1 MSQQL
6 STILSKT
13 YASHPLFDE
22 IMAFSTTLIEALDE
36 AADQTREQLRAFL
49 NKYNFD
55 TIDTFSEYP
64 EYPAVTLFKGIDEWS
79 LYPVIDYEGGVT
91 GSDQE
96 IGIIFTDP
104 AIYPDNSQLDEIGW
118 ELREKIIL
126 TWLSKIW
133 FDCKGYENGL
143 VVKTLENNS
152 CTSFYLNDL
161 AWDDFSVFNRYNDK
175 KQRLKPYFRTDPGL
189 LDIFQ
194 RVCLKPYPVY
204 PYFNRWRFFKK
215 DNDCIEFVRYGNETG
230 EGAPGSGPL
239 QLKQHP
245 SLAATMKY
253 ELQRSLE
260 LTEEGYEEFLP
271 ESPCTKPIYEGA
283 IETRFH
289 SGEHWYNKEMENRLS
304 LDSIN
309 QFENEYTLS
318 LPFHFKHYL
327 RLFNGRKYNNI
338 NLFFPTGS
346 GYLKVKEFYN
356 LDELRNTAPAPAHVP
371 FFKKLLSG
379 NKTTAIHWL
388 DIARLTEENKKLSL
402 HLETG
407 NLAIKENEDTY
418 TALGVDFETFIKEP
432 VNYSA

>member
-1 MSQQL
+1 MSKQL
-6 STILSKT
+6 ITLLSKI
-13 YASHPLFDE
+13 YAGHPHVNE
-22 IMAFSTTLIEALDE
+22 IMAYATTLIAALDE
-36 AADQTREQLRAFL
+36 AEVQTRERLRVFL

-55 TIDTFSEYP
+55 TLDSFSEYP
-64 EYPAVTLFKGIDEWS
+64 EYPSVTLFKGIDEWS

-91 GSDQE
+91 GSDRE
-96 IGIIFTDP
+96 IGIILTDP
-104 AIYPDNSQLDEIGW
+104 DIYPDNSQLDEIGW

-152 CTSFYLNDL
+152 STSFYLNDL
-161 AWDDFSVFNRYNDK
+161 AWDDYSIYSRYNDK
-175 KQRLKPYFRTDPGL
+175 KQRLNPFFKTKPGL
-189 LDIFQ
+189 LDIYQ
-194 RVCLKPYPVY
+194 RVSLKPYPVY

-230 EGAPGSGPL
+230 EGSTDSGQL
-239 QLKQHP
+239 QLIQHP

-253 ELQRSLE
+253 ELQRSLQ
-260 LTEEGYEEFLP
+260 LREEGYEEFLP
-271 ESPCTKPIYEGA
+271 ETTCTKPIYEGA

-309 QFENEYTLS
+309 QFEKEYKLS

-338 NLFFPTGS
+338 NLFFPTGN

-356 LDELRNTAPAPAHVP
+356 FDELKKAAPVPASVSL
-371 FFKKLLSG
+371 FKKFLSG

-388 DIARLTEENKKLSL
+388 DIAVLSEESKKLSL

-407 NLAIKENEDTY
+407 NLAIKENEGIY
-418 TALGVDFETFIKEP
+418 RALGVDFETFIKEP